1 LCCSLLCIVSSVS
14 LCSSSNATDLF
25 FSLLPCSGQAYVAA
39 FLAKSGKALAEEAAA
54 KQQQDGTA
62 AAAGE
67 ASAGD
72 ADAAAG
78 KGSGVDHL
86 HEVGTFAQV
95 HTILAGDSADSAQLL
110 LLGHRRLKREAVV
123 SGWLAGWLQH

>member
-1 LCCSLLCIVSSVS
+1 
-14 LCSSSNATDLF
+14 
-25 FSLLPCSGQAYVAA
+25 VAA
-39 FLAKSGKALAEEAAA
+39 FLAKSDKALAEEAAA
-54 KQQQDGTA
+54 KQQQQDGIA

-67 ASAGD
+67 AASSSGD

-78 KGSGVDHL
+78 KGSGIDHL

-123 SGWLAGWLQH
+123 RRPAGWLAGCMDSSGNSSRHWVTAAASDQNFGSRTCCS